1 MAHHALHRTV
11 PIALGALL
19 LAGCGSQIASTTAA
33 APAAAATSPAATAVA
48 ASPAPSTVSAT
59 PSTRSSAPAATG
71 SYIGYATYSAN
82 KAAYSAGKVVLFFH
96 APWCPS
102 CRVTK
107 ENLLADP
114 SAIPA
119 GLTIVKIDYDTSTDL
134 KATYGVTVQH
144 TFVEVGADGAMLA
157 KWSGTLTASD
167 IAGRLV

>member
-1 MAHHALHRTV
+1 MIILQMPRLAL
-11 PIALGALL
+11 ALTLL
-19 LAGCGSQIASTTAA
+19 LAGCGSQVASTTAA
-33 APAAAATSPAATAVA
+33 APAAATTTPAATVAA
-48 ASPAPSTVSAT
+48 ASPTPAVSSASAS
-59 PSTRSSAPAATG
+59 PRSSAPAAAG
-71 SYIGYATYSAN
+71 SYIDYATYSAN

-102 CRVTK
+102 CRATE

-114 SAIPA
+114 SKIPA
-119 GLTIVKIDYDTSTDL
+119 GLTIVKTDYDSSTDL

-144 TFVEVGADGAMLA
+144 TFVEVGADGALLA